1 MDVLGIKQANSRALL
16 IGLALTVALLTAMV
30 LGVMI
35 GSVELTPTQVWQALT
50 GSADPMTRAIVWEIR
65 LPRVILGALA
75 GAGLALAGLLMQ
87 VLVRNVLADP
97 YVLGINSGA
106 SVGAAGAMLFGL
118 GAQLGDYALQASA
131 FAGALAA
138 SALIFALAG
147 RGMSHLRLLMAGVAV
162 GYALS
167 AATSFLVFASDSA
180 EGARSV
186 MFWLLGSLGLARFG
200 GPLLVVAVVVVTA
213 LAATMKYGPLLDALS
228 LGDDTTHALGLNPE
242 KLRKL
247 ALVGVCLLV
256 GALVAMVGS
265 IGFVGLIVPHVARR
279 CAGAVHRRNAIITA
293 LLGAVL
299 LVVAD
304 LAARTLMSPQE
315 LPIGIITALVGAPFL
330 LILVRKL

>member
-1 MDVLGIKQANSRALL
+1 
-16 IGLALTVALLTAMV
+16 MV